1 MVGMG
6 FHDGIALRKD
16 TLSNEESKGRH
27 TAELFMFAMK
37 ASVTS
42 PPCDIPMDLHVESG
56 ATVFL
61 RAFHNQL
68 FQFPGLTEVK
78 TIGDYYLRQKGTYK
92 NFSSGYKWK
101 EVSETIEHEDGFRI
115 CKVNFNPLLLFLHLD
130 QGCFHKDGYTP
141 FASPLAN
148 NRPIKEL
155 HVDNICEQLKKEK
168 AIVSKEEYAMMP
180 FEISFIE
187 SEMTIPGSFDY
198 RCTLNRDKES
208 DIRVVNKQAGT
219 TKEKT
224 IDMMFQNVSLE

>member
-6 FHDGIALRKD
+6 FPRGRALNKD
-16 TLSNEESKGRH
+16 NLTTEESKGRQ
-27 TAELFMFAMK
+27 TAELFMIAMK
-37 ASVTS
+37 ASITS
-42 PPCDIPMDLHVESG
+42 PPSDIPMDLHVD
-56 ATVFL
+56 VFL
-61 RAFHNQL
+61 KALHNQL
-68 FQFPGLTEVK
+68 YQFPRLSELK
-78 TIGDYYLRQKGTYK
+78 TIGDYLRRQKK
-92 NFSSGYKWK
+92 SECNFPSGYKWK
-101 EVSETIEHEDGFRI
+101 EVSKTIEHEDGFRI

-155 HVDNICEQLKKEK
+155 HVDNICEELKKEK

-180 FEISFIE
+180 FEISFVE
-187 SEMTIPGSFDY
+187 SGMTRPGSFDY

-208 DIRVVNKQAGT
+208 DIKVVDKQAGPT
-219 TKEKT
+219 NEET